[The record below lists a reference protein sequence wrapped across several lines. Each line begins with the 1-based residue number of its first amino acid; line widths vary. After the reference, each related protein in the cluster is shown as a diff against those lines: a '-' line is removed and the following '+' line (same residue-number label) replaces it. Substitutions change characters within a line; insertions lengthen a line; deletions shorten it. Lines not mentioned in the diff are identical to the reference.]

1 MSGDWRKF
9 ESLFYGPVPVSIINE
24 AIAPPLTALAI
35 ARQRWRTAEL
45 VSGDKDERQRIQ

>member
-9 ESLFYGPVPVSIINE
+9 DALFYGEVPVCILNEPIIP
-24 AIAPPLTALAI
+24 ITALAI
-35 ARQRWRTAEL
+35 ARERWRTAEL